1 MLKPKSATSCRDLP
15 FFEVLHE
22 ANLDPARDTGTYFT
36 AKEEAC
42 IRGSVIAGLKRDEER
57 VARWQP
63 KLCAKLLEHQLTR
76 PGNPR
81 TRAFLSRFHHE
92 RIAFCRLKPIGDALI
107 RRRSHRPFIQRRPE
121 RWVARVSPFLLEIS

>member
-42 IRGSVIAGLKRDEER
+42 IPS
-57 VARWQP
+57 
-63 KLCAKLLEHQLTR
+63 
-76 PGNPR
+76 
-81 TRAFLSRFHHE
+81 
-92 RIAFCRLKPIGDALI
+92 IGDC
-107 RRRSHRPFIQRRPE
+107 
-121 RWVARVSPFLLEIS
+121 RVEEG